1 MHTNIKIKIR
11 KRLISSAICLLLLLA
26 FLVLPAAAS
35 GSARLVD
42 GAYLLSGDEA
52 DSLETQIDETSDKL
66 DIDIVVV
73 TADSLEGKSSVE
85 YADDYYDE
93 HGFSE
98 DGILLLVAM
107 EDRDYAISTSGKVR
121 DVFTENVIYT
131 LEDEFLPELREGEY
145 RQAFS
150 DFTEGVR
157 TYYIHPEYANSYD
170 DEQSWSDERESGPGG
185 LFKYIPFSGV
195 IGVVLSFF
203 ITGQKKAALTSVK
216 QQNYAGTY
224 VKEENLTQKR
234 DVFLY
239 HTIHRTPIPKDRD
252 RKGPDGHGSFSS
264 GHVSS
269 SGNMHGGSH
278 GKF

>member
-1 MHTNIKIKIR
+1 MHSNINIC
-11 KRLISSAICLLLLLA
+11 KRSLSSVICLLLLLA
-26 FLVLPAAAS
+26 FLVLPVTAS
-35 GSARLVD
+35 GSARLAD
-42 GAYLLSGDEA
+42 EANLLSGSEA
-52 DSLETQIDETSDKL
+52 ENLETRLNETSDKL

-73 TADSLEGKSSVE
+73 TTDSLEGKTSVE
-85 YADDYYDE
+85 YADDYYDD

-107 EDRDYAISTSGKVR
+107 EDRDYAISTSGTVR
-121 DVFTENVIYT
+121 DVFTENVIYS
-131 LEDEFLPELREGEY
+131 LEDEFLPELSSGDY
-145 RQAFS
+145 SQAFS
-150 DFTEGVR
+150 DFTEGVK

-170 DEQSWSDERESGPGG
+170 DEDQSWSGDTESGPGG

-195 IGVVLSFF
+195 IGVILSFF

-216 QQNYAGTY
+216 QQSSAGTY
-224 VKEENLTQKR
+224 IKEENLTQKR

-264 GHVSS
+264 GHLSS